1 MSSNKKVEILS
12 SENSVLL
19 LIDYQPQMVFGVASI
34 DGQTLKNNVVALAK
48 SAKLFN
54 IPTLITCVET
64 ESFSGYVLPEL
75 LDVFP
80 SQDLLERS
88 SMDSWDSEA
97 VRKAVAATNRKKLIL
112 AGLWTEVCINLCAL
126 SALQE
131 GYEIYV
137 VADACGATSKMA
149 ARCAMER
156 MMQVG
161 VVPLTWQQLLLE
173 WQRDW
178 AKQDTYDGVMAIV
191 KEHSGV
197 YGIGVDYAYTMVHK
211 SKPRTKSTGK
221 VVK

>member
-1 MSSNKKVEILS
+1 MSYDKKLEILS
-12 SENSVLL
+12 PDNSVLL
-19 LIDYQPQMVFGVASI
+19 LIDYQPQMIFGVASI
-34 DGQTLKNNVVALAK
+34 DSQVLKNNLIALAK

-54 IPTLITCVET
+54 IPTVITSVET
-64 ESFSGYVLPEL
+64 ESFSGFVFPEL

-80 SQDLLERS
+80 NQDILERS
-88 SMDSWDSEA
+88 SMNSWDSAA
-97 VRKAVAATNRKKLIL
+97 VRKAIAATNRKKLIL

-126 SALQE
+126 SALQD

-137 VADACGATSKMA
+137 VEDASGGTSPIA
-149 ARCAMER
+149 ERAAMER

-178 AKQDTYDGVMAIV
+178 KRKETYEGVMAIV

-197 YGIGVDYAYTMVHK
+197 YGIGVDYASTMVYKLK
-211 SKPRTKSTGK
+211 SRTKSTGK
-221 VVK
+221 LLK